1 MISLLDEITHEIFKK
16 LILKKL
22 GKVIA
27 VAEISREIGHRI
39 RSFRKSRHMT
49 LEALAQ
55 ILCKNKSTLSKYET
69 GEIVLDIETI
79 YEISRALG
87 IHVEQLLY
95 CTPDR
100 VPIQSSGPKPAFF
113 SGLSQFYSYY
123 YDGRVNRIVPA
134 VFDVL
139 LLSEDNRYKIMVYM
153 NFEEFS
159 SYQNCETAYWGYME
173 HYDAIT
179 NITLTN
185 QDSPIEKAYGQILAT
200 YMNTDVKWGLF
211 TGLSAKP
218 MMPVAIKMLF
228 SKKRLSE
235 DEKLMQMLR
244 VTKEDIR
251 LMKLY
256 NMMTVL

>member
-1 MISLLDEITHEIFKK
+1 MGSSDEKQGKTSKK
-16 LILKKL
+16 LIIKKQMEDTM
-22 GKVIA
+22 GQ
-27 VAEISREIGHRI
+27 ISREIGQKI
-39 RSFRKSRHMT
+39 RTFRKARHMT
-49 LEALAQ
+49 LEEMAQ

-100 VPIQSSGPKPAFF
+100 VPIQDPGVQANFF
-113 SGLSQFYSYY
+113 SGLTQFYGYY

-139 LLSEDNRYKIMVYM
+139 LQSENNRYKIMMYM
-153 NFEEFS
+153 NYTDFD
-159 SYQNCETAYWGYME
+159 SYQNCGTACWGYME

-179 NITLTN
+179 NINLTN
-185 QDSPIEKAYGQILAT
+185 QDSPMEQAFCQVLAT
-200 YMNTDVKWGLF
+200 FTTQDTIWGLF
-211 TGLSAKP
+211 TGLSARP

-228 SKKRLSE
+228 SKKRLSM
-235 DEKLMQMLR
+235 DGSLLEKLK

-251 LMKLY
+251 LMKMY

>member
-1 MISLLDEITHEIFKK
+1 M
-16 LILKKL
+16 
-22 GKVIA
+22 G
-27 VAEISREIGHRI
+27 EISREIGHRI
-39 RSFRKSRHMT
+39 RNFRKSRRMT
-49 LEALAQ
+49 LEELSALV
-55 ILCKNKSTLSKYET
+55 CKNKSTLSKYET

-95 CTPDR
+95 CTPER
-100 VPIQSSGPKPAFF
+100 APIQEPEAQANFF
-113 SGLSQFYSYY
+113 SGLTQFYGYY
-123 YDGRVNRIVPA
+123 YDGRVNRVVAA

-139 LLSEDNRYKIMVYM
+139 LLSEDHRYKIMAYM
-153 NFEEFS
+153 NFTDFD
-159 SYQNCETAYWGYME
+159 SYQNCGTAFWGYME

-185 QDSPIEKAYGQILAT
+185 QASPMERAFGQVLAT
-200 YMNTDVKWGLF
+200 FTTADTIWGLF
-211 TGLSAKP
+211 TGLSARP

-228 SKKRLSE
+228 SKKRLPMDDS
-235 DEKLMQMLR
+235 LMRRLK

-251 LMKLY
+251 LMKHY

>member
-1 MISLLDEITHEIFKK
+1 M
-16 LILKKL
+16 
-22 GKVIA
+22 GQ
-27 VAEISREIGHRI
+27 ISREIGLRI
-39 RSFRKSRHMT
+39 RNFRKSRHMT
-49 LEALAQ
+49 LDQLSN
-55 ILCKNKSTLSKYET
+55 LVCKNKSTLSKYET

-79 YEISRALG
+79 YEIARALG

-100 VPIQSSGPKPAFF
+100 VSIQPSGPRPAFF

-123 YDGRVNRIVPA
+123 YDGRINRIIPC

-139 LLSEDNRYKIMVYM
+139 LQSEDSRYKIMMYA
-153 NFEEFS
+153 NFQDYA
-159 SYQNCETAYWGYME
+159 SYQNCETTYWGYME

-179 NITLTN
+179 NVILTN
-185 QDSPIEKAYGQILAT
+185 QDSPMEKAHGQILAT
-200 YMNTDVKWGLF
+200 YMNSDTKWGLF
-211 TGLSAKP
+211 TGLSARP
-218 MMPVAIKMLF
+218 VMPVALKMLF

-235 DEKLMQMLR
+235 DEALLQMLKI
-244 VTKEDIR
+244 TKEDIR

>member
-1 MISLLDEITHEIFKK
+1 M
-16 LILKKL
+16 
-22 GKVIA
+22 A
-27 VAEISREIGHRI
+27 QISREIGNRI
-39 RSFRKSRHMT
+39 RAFRKSRHMT
-49 LEALAQ
+49 LEELAG

-100 VPIQSSGPKPAFF
+100 VAIQEAGARSAFF
-113 SGLSQFYSYY
+113 SGLTQFYAYY

-139 LLSEDNRYKIMVYM
+139 LLSEDHRYKIMAYF
-153 NFEEFS
+153 NFDDFA

-173 HYDAIT
+173 HYDAVT

-185 QDSPIEKAYGQILAT
+185 QTSPVEKAGCQILAT
-200 YMNTDVKWGLF
+200 YRNTDTRWGLF
-211 TGLSAKP
+211 TALSCRP

-235 DEKLMQMLR
+235 DESLLEILK

-251 LMKLY
+251 LMKMY
-256 NMMTVL
+256 NMMTVM

>member
-1 MISLLDEITHEIFKK
+1 M
-16 LILKKL
+16 
-22 GKVIA
+22 G
-27 VAEISREIGHRI
+27 EISREIGHRI
-39 RSFRKSRHMT
+39 RNFRKSRHMT
-49 LEALAQ
+49 LEELSALV
-55 ILCKNKSTLSKYET
+55 CKNKSTLSKYET

-79 YEISRALG
+79 YEIARALG

-100 VPIQSSGPKPAFF
+100 VSIQGSFPKPAFF

-123 YDGRVNRIVPA
+123 YDGRFNRVMRC

-139 LLSEDNRYKIMVYM
+139 LQSEDDRYKIMMYA
-153 NFEEFS
+153 NFQDYA
-159 SYQNCETAYWGYME
+159 SYQNCETTYWGYME

-179 NITLTN
+179 NVILTN
-185 QDSPIEKAYGQILAT
+185 QDSPMEKAHGQILAT
-200 YMNTDVKWGLF
+200 YMNSDTKWGLF
-211 TGLSAKP
+211 TGLSARP
-218 MMPVAIKMLF
+218 MMPVALKMLF
-228 SKKRLSE
+228 SKKRLTE
-235 DEKLMQMLR
+235 DEALVQLLK

>member
-1 MISLLDEITHEIFKK
+1 MAQISHEI
-16 LILKKL
+16 
-22 GKVIA
+22 GK
-27 VAEISREIGHRI
+27 RI
-39 RSFRKSRHMT
+39 RTFRRARHMT
-49 LEALAQ
+49 LEELAR
-55 ILCKNKSTLSKYET
+55 ILCKNKSTVSKYET

-79 YEISRALG
+79 YDISRALG

-100 VPIQSSGPKPAFF
+100 VPISDSGSQSAFF
-113 SGLSQFYSYY
+113 SGLTQFYAYY

-139 LLSEDNRYKIMVYM
+139 LMSEDHRYKIMAYI
-153 NFEEFS
+153 NFTDFS
-159 SYQNCETAYWGYME
+159 SYQNCGTAFWGYME

-185 QDSPIEKAYGQILAT
+185 QASPMERAFCQILAT
-200 YMNTDVKWGLF
+200 FTTSDTIWGLF
-211 TGLSAKP
+211 TGLSARP
-218 MMPVAIKMLF
+218 MMPVAIKMLI
-228 SKKRLSE
+228 SKKRLAM
-235 DEKLMQMLR
+235 DESLMRRLK

-251 LMKLY
+251 LMKHY

>member
-1 MISLLDEITHEIFKK
+1 MAQISHEI
-16 LILKKL
+16 
-22 GKVIA
+22 GK
-27 VAEISREIGHRI
+27 RI
-39 RSFRKSRHMT
+39 RAFRKARHMT
-49 LEALAQ
+49 LDELAR

-95 CTPDR
+95 CTPER
-100 VPIQSSGPKPAFF
+100 VSIQEPEAQSNFF
-113 SGLSQFYSYY
+113 SGLTQFYSYY
-123 YDGRVNRIVPA
+123 YDGRVNRIVP
-134 VFDVL
+134 VVYDVL
-139 LLSEDNRYKIMVYM
+139 LLSEDHRYKIMMYM
-153 NFEEFS
+153 NFSDFD
-159 SYQNCETAYWGYME
+159 SYQDCGTACWGYME

-185 QDSPIEKAYGQILAT
+185 QASPMERAFAQILAT
-200 YMNTDVKWGLF
+200 FTTSDTIWGLF
-211 TGLSAKP
+211 TGLSARP
-218 MMPVAIKMLF
+218 MMPVALKMLF
-228 SKKRLSE
+228 SKKRLTE
-235 DEKLMQMLR
+235 DEALVQLLK

>member
-1 MISLLDEITHEIFKK
+1 M
-16 LILKKL
+16 
-22 GKVIA
+22 GQ
-27 VAEISREIGHRI
+27 ISREIGLRI
-39 RSFRKSRHMT
+39 RNFRKSRHMT
-49 LEALAQ
+49 LDQLSN
-55 ILCKNKSTLSKYET
+55 LVCKNKSTLSKYET

-79 YEISRALG
+79 YEIARALG

-100 VPIQSSGPKPAFF
+100 VSIQPSGPRPAFF

-123 YDGRVNRIVPA
+123 YDGRINRIIPC

-139 LLSEDNRYKIMVYM
+139 LQSEDSRYKIMMYA
-153 NFEEFS
+153 NFQDYA
-159 SYQNCETAYWGYME
+159 SYQNCETTYWGYME

-179 NITLTN
+179 NVILTN
-185 QDSPIEKAYGQILAT
+185 QDSPMEKAHGQILAT
-200 YMNTDVKWGLF
+200 YMNSDTKWGLF
-211 TGLSAKP
+211 TGLSARP
-218 MMPVAIKMLF
+218 MMPVALKMLF

-235 DEKLMQMLR
+235 DEALLQMLKI
-244 VTKEDIR
+244 TKEDIR

>member
-1 MISLLDEITHEIFKK
+1 MAQISHEI
-16 LILKKL
+16 
-22 GKVIA
+22 GK
-27 VAEISREIGHRI
+27 RI
-39 RSFRKSRHMT
+39 RAFRKARHMT
-49 LEALAQ
+49 LEELAQ

-95 CTPDR
+95 CTPER
-100 VPIQSSGPKPAFF
+100 APIQEPEAQANFF
-113 SGLSQFYSYY
+113 SGLTQFYGYY
-123 YDGRVNRIVPA
+123 YDGRVNRIVAA

-139 LLSEDNRYKIMVYM
+139 LLSEDHRYKIMAYI
-153 NFEEFS
+153 NFTDFD
-159 SYQNCETAYWGYME
+159 SYQNCGTAFWGYMA

-185 QDSPIEKAYGQILAT
+185 QASPMERAFGQVLAT
-200 YMNTDVKWGLF
+200 FTTADTIWGLF
-211 TGLSAKP
+211 TGLSARP
-218 MMPVAIKMLF
+218 IMPVAIKMLI
-228 SKKRLSE
+228 SKKRLAM
-235 DEKLMQMLR
+235 DENLTGKLK

-251 LMKLY
+251 LMKHY

>member
-1 MISLLDEITHEIFKK
+1 MPQISHEI
-16 LILKKL
+16 
-22 GKVIA
+22 GK
-27 VAEISREIGHRI
+27 RI
-39 RSFRKSRHMT
+39 RAFRKSRHMT
-49 LEALAQ
+49 LDELAK

-100 VPIQSSGPKPAFF
+100 VPIQNSGTQSNFF
-113 SGLSQFYSYY
+113 SGLTQFYGYY
-123 YDGRVNRIVPA
+123 YDGRVNRIVAA

-139 LLSEDNRYKIMVYM
+139 LMSEAHRYKIMMYI
-153 NFEEFS
+153 NFADFD
-159 SYQNCETAYWGYME
+159 SYQNCATSCWGYME

-185 QDSPIEKAYGQILAT
+185 QNSPMEKAFCQILAT
-200 YMNTDVKWGLF
+200 FTTADTIWGLF
-211 TGLSAKP
+211 TGLSARP
-218 MMPVAIKMLF
+218 MMPVAIKMLI
-228 SKKRLSE
+228 SKKRLNM
-235 DEKLMQMLR
+235 DACLLQRLK
-244 VTKEDIR
+244 VTKEDFR
-251 LMKLY
+251 LMKHY

>member
-1 MISLLDEITHEIFKK
+1 MAQISHEI
-16 LILKKL
+16 
-22 GKVIA
+22 GK
-27 VAEISREIGHRI
+27 RI
-39 RSFRKSRHMT
+39 RTFRQSRHMT
-49 LEALAQ
+49 LEELAR
-55 ILCKNKSTLSKYET
+55 ILCKNKSTVSKYET

-79 YEISRALG
+79 YDISRALG

-100 VPIQSSGPKPAFF
+100 VPISDSGSQSAFF
-113 SGLSQFYSYY
+113 SGLTQFYAYY

-139 LLSEDNRYKIMVYM
+139 LMSEDHRYKIMAYI
-153 NFEEFS
+153 NFTDFS
-159 SYQNCETAYWGYME
+159 SYQNCGTAFWGYME

-179 NITLTN
+179 NITLTS
-185 QDSPIEKAYGQILAT
+185 QDSPMEKAYCQILAT
-200 YMNTDVKWGLF
+200 YTNTDVKWGLF
-211 TGLSAKP
+211 TGLSAMP

-228 SKKRLSE
+228 SKKRLNE
-235 DEKLMQMLR
+235 DEALMQKLK

>member
-1 MISLLDEITHEIFKK
+1 MAQISHEI
-16 LILKKL
+16 
-22 GKVIA
+22 GK
-27 VAEISREIGHRI
+27 RI
-39 RSFRKSRHMT
+39 RAFRKSRHMT
-49 LEALAQ
+49 LDELAR

-95 CTPDR
+95 CTPER
-100 VPIQSSGPKPAFF
+100 VSIQEPEAQSNFF
-113 SGLSQFYSYY
+113 SGLTQFYSYY

-139 LLSEDNRYKIMVYM
+139 LLSEDHRYKIMMYM
-153 NFEEFS
+153 NFSDFD
-159 SYQNCETAYWGYME
+159 SYQDCGTACWGYME

-179 NITLTN
+179 NITLTS
-185 QDSPIEKAYGQILAT
+185 QDSPMEKAYCQVLAT
-200 YMNTDVKWGLF
+200 YTNTDVKWGLF
-211 TGLSAKP
+211 TGLSASP

-228 SKKRLSE
+228 SKKRLNQ
-235 DEKLMQMLR
+235 DVTLLQMLK

>member
-1 MISLLDEITHEIFKK
+1 M
-16 LILKKL
+16 
-22 GKVIA
+22 G
-27 VAEISREIGHRI
+27 EISREIGHRI
-39 RSFRKSRHMT
+39 RNFRKSRHMT
-49 LEALAQ
+49 LEALSD
-55 ILCKNKSTLSKYET
+55 LVCKNKSTLSKYEN

-95 CTPDR
+95 CTPER
-100 VPIQSSGPKPAFF
+100 VPIQEPEAQANFF
-113 SGLSQFYSYY
+113 SGLTQFYSYY

-139 LLSEDNRYKIMVYM
+139 LLSEDHRYKIMMYM
-153 NFEEFS
+153 NFADFD
-159 SYQNCETAYWGYME
+159 SYQNCATSCWGYME

-185 QDSPIEKAYGQILAT
+185 QASPMERAFGQVLAT
-200 YMNTDVKWGLF
+200 FTTADTIWGLF
-211 TGLSAKP
+211 TGLSARP

-228 SKKRLSE
+228 SKKRLPM
-235 DEKLMQMLR
+235 DESLMRRLK

-251 LMKLY
+251 LMKHY